1 MIYRFAHCYLVLET
15 TSTFFKM
22 VMNIHFLLPLTTAL
36 NGLFPLKRGRTGF
49 SRQLGGLN
57 LNETQAK
64 TLREQGGISNPGD
77 LVDFDEDLIDKCMRI
92 LRSPG

>member
-1 MIYRFAHCYLVLET
+1 MGC
-15 TSTFFKM
+15 
-22 VMNIHFLLPLTTAL
+22 
-36 NGLFPLKRGRTGF
+36 FPEARENWF

-92 LRSPG
+92 LRSPGWGLLQ